1 MNSLLFSAWI
11 TARECIERQGTIP
24 SSNVKK
30 KNAVTGS
37 APGAVR
43 GFKTRKEFAAWLDK
57 NHKTSPALWVRM
69 ARKGSGIKSIT
80 YAEGVEV
87 ALCYGWIDAQKLPES
102 ETAWLQRFMPRRPR
116 SIWSKV
122 NREKALALIA
132 SGQMTRAGLV
142 EIERAKTD
150 GRWEAAYDSQAGA
163 SVPPDFEEALERHPK
178 AKAFFKSISA
188 ANRYAITWRLQ
199 TAKKAE
205 TRAKRMRRFI
215 EMLEKEETLH

>member
-1 MNSLLFSAWI
+1 MNSSPFSEWI
-11 TARECIERQGTIP
+11 TARECIDRYPAIP
-24 SSNVKK
+24 NVNVKK
-30 KNAVTGS
+30 KNAVSGS

-43 GFKTRKEFAAWLDK
+43 GFKTRKEFAAWLEK
-57 NHKTSPALWVRM
+57 NHETSPALWVRI

-87 ALCYGWIDAQKLPES
+87 ALCYGWIDAQKLPEN
-102 ETAWLQRFMPRRPR
+102 ETTWLQRFMPRRPR
-116 SIWSKV
+116 GIWSKI

-132 SGQMTRAGLV
+132 NGQMTQAGLV
-142 EIERAKTD
+142 EIERAKKD

-163 SVPPDFEEALERHPK
+163 NVPTDFEQELERHPK
-178 AKAFFKSISA
+178 AKEFFKSISA

-205 TRAKRMRRFI
+205 TRAKRMRSFI
-215 EMLEKEETLH
+215 EMLEKGETLH

>member
-1 MNSLLFSAWI
+1 MSSSPFSAWI
-11 TARECIERQGTIP
+11 IAQECIDQYAASP
-24 SSNVKK
+24 SANVKK
-30 KNAVTGS
+30 KNTVTGS

-43 GFKTRKEFAAWLDK
+43 GFKTRKEFVAWLEK
-57 NHKTSPALWVRM
+57 NHKISLALWVRI

-122 NREKALALIA
+122 NREKALGLIA
-132 SGQMTRAGLV
+132 NGQMNEAGLA
-142 EIERAKTD
+142 EIERAKKD
-150 GRWEAAYDSQAGA
+150 GRWDAAYDSQAGA
-163 SVPPDFEEALERHPK
+163 SLPREFEEELERHPK
-178 AKAFFKSISA
+178 AKEFFKSISA

-205 TRAKRMRRFI
+205 TRTKRMRSFI
-215 EMLEKEETLH
+215 EMLEKGETLH

>member
-1 MNSLLFSAWI
+1 M
-11 TARECIERQGTIP
+11 
-24 SSNVKK
+24 KK
-30 KNAVTGS
+30 KKAVTGS

-43 GFKTRKEFAAWLDK
+43 GFKARTDFVDWLEK
-57 NHKTSPALWVRM
+57 HHKTSPALWVRI

-87 ALCYGWIDAQKLPES
+87 ALCYGWIDAQKLPEN

-132 SGQMTRAGLV
+132 NGQMTQAGLV

-150 GRWEAAYDSQAGA
+150 GRWDAAYDSQAGA
-163 SVPPDFEEALERHPK
+163 SVPPDFEDALERHPK
-178 AKAFFKSISA
+178 AKEFFKSINA

-205 TRAKRMRRFI
+205 TRAKRIQSFI
-215 EMLEKEETLH
+215 EMLEKGETLH

>member
-1 MNSLLFSAWI
+1 M
-11 TARECIERQGTIP
+11 
-24 SSNVKK
+24 KK
-30 KNAVTGS
+30 KKAVTGS
-37 APGAVR
+37 APGTIR
-43 GFKTRKEFAAWLDK
+43 RFKTRKEFAAWLDK
-57 NHKTSPALWVRM
+57 NHKTSLALWVRM

-132 SGQMTRAGLV
+132 NGQMTRAGLV

-163 SVPPDFEEALERHPK
+163 SVPPDLEEALERHPK